1 MCAHESANLLHAYT
15 GDIIVVYIYIMYNIS
30 VVRDCDYMYTT
41 LLYLCDDRR
50 RPAFDDVSVK
60 ERDEAARIVSGPR
73 RMEDHE
79 VVVDELQLPVRLPL
93 DAMGFLYH
101 YDIRSF
107 GEVVEEVELDLTSV
121 LDVIMEESL

>member
-1 MCAHESANLLHAYT
+1 MCAHECAYLLHANT
-15 GDIIVVYIYIMYNIS
+15 GNIIIMYIYIMYNIS
-30 VVRDCDYMYTT
+30 VVCDCDYMYTT

-50 RPAFDDVSVK
+50 RPAFDDVPVK

-79 VVVDELQLPVRLPL
+79 VVVDELHLPVRLPL

-101 YDIRSF
+101 YDIS
-107 GEVVEEVELDLTSV
+107 GLGKVVEEVELELTSV
-121 LDVIMEESL
+121 LDVVMEESL